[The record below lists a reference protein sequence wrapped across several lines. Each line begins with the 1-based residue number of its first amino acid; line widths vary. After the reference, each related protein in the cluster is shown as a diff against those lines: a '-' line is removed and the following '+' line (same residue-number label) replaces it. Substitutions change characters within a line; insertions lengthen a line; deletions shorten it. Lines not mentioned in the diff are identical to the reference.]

1 MKIVYA
7 VGDESYRRHITLN
20 GTETLCGQ
28 EAGQHE
34 PLTLP
39 VNCDGCR
46 TENGRQIKARRN
58 GGE

>member
-7 VGDESYRRHITLN
+7 VGDQSYRRHITLDHA
-20 GTETLCGQ
+20 ETLCGLP
-28 EAGQHE
+28 AGQHE
-34 PLTLP
+34 PLALP

-46 TENGRQIKARRN
+46 TENGRLIKARRN